1 MNKYEGLKNENG
13 KWITSFKMFEYFQS
27 LNNKYKGLW
36 NRGIEDNVFLV
47 LINFFV
53 LSLAIF
59 LSIWPPA
66 KMSNVSITISH

>member
-1 MNKYEGLKNENG
+1 MNKYEGLENENG
-13 KWITSFKMFEYFQS
+13 KWITPLKMFEYFQS

-36 NRGIEDNVFLV
+36 NRGIEGNVFLV

-59 LSIWPPA
+59 PQYGHQP
-66 KMSNVSITISH
+66 KCQMCQ